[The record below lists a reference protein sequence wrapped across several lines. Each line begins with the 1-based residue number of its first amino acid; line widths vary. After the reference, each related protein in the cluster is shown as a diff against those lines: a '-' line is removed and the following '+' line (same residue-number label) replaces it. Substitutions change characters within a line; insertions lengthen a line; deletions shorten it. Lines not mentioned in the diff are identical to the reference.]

1 MDIKWSVGVSYIDLD
16 NRRLFASYTVNAK
29 NKAIAENIGR
39 ELFLM
44 EIGVVNGFDIIVE
57 PKHLAQE
64 DLARIYKVHDT
75 IFSQLDNQ
83 FYGKNYKEFIL
94 AFQQFGGFSSY
105 ISETEDSFYWITF
118 MGLTVKIV
126 FTVNGDCYIDTKEVY
141 YQRTS
146 GVKIVTRNNWSEFYY
161 CIG

>member
-105 ISETEDSFYWITF
+105 ISGTEDSFYWITF

-146 GVKIVTRNNWSEFYY
+146 GVKIVARNNWSEFYY
-161 CIG
+161 YNG